1 MKKQNKKMQLHKK
14 IIISLV
20 CVILFNFSV
29 PKKSDAATLTDFL
42 DGLGGA
48 VTGTINDVFS
58 IAITP
63 ITTLA
68 WVIEDTA
75 MAIIQVIATGNFGV
89 WSLLKPAV
97 PATDDERKLASEKNL
112 PVVVI
117 TDDYGAGNL
126 IYPDIKLSP
135 EEIFANKIPLLDIN
149 FISPNKTQKEMNDP
163 NYTAYGHIAYMLR
176 DTIRNWY
183 NALKLIA
190 IVGLLSVL
198 IYIRNKIN
206 VKC

>member
-1 MKKQNKKMQLHKK
+1 MKKQNKKVQLHKK

-29 PKKSDAATLTDFL
+29 PKKSNAFWLTDL
-42 DGLGGA
+42 LGGT
-48 VTGTINDVFS
+48 VNDVFS

-68 WVIEDTA
+68 WILEDTA

-97 PATDDERKLASEKNL
+97 PATDDERKLASETNL

>member
-29 PKKSDAATLTDFL
+29 PKKSNAFWLTDL
-42 DGLGGA
+42 LGGT
-48 VTGTINDVFS
+48 VNDVFS

-68 WVIEDTA
+68 WILEDTA

-97 PATDDERKLASEKNL
+97 PATDDERKLASETNL

-149 FISPNKTQKEMNDP
+149 FISPNKTLKEMDDP

>member
-29 PKKSDAATLTDFL
+29 PKKSNAFWLTDL
-42 DGLGGA
+42 PGGT
-48 VTGTINDVFS
+48 VNDVFS

-68 WVIEDTA
+68 WILEDTA

-97 PATDDERKLASEKNL
+97 PATDDERKLASETNL

-149 FISPNKTQKEMNDP
+149 FISPNKTQKEMDDP

>member
-29 PKKSDAATLTDFL
+29 PKKSNAFWLTDL
-42 DGLGGA
+42 LGGT
-48 VTGTINDVFS
+48 VNDVFS

-68 WVIEDTA
+68 WILEDTA

-97 PATDDERKLASEKNL
+97 PATDDERKLASETNL

-149 FISPNKTQKEMNDP
+149 FISPNKTQKEMDDP

>member
-14 IIISLV
+14 IKISLV

-29 PKKSDAATLTDFL
+29 PKKSNAFWLTDFL
-42 DGLGGA
+42 GGT
-48 VTGTINDVFS
+48 VNDVFS

-68 WVIEDTA
+68 WILEDTA
-75 MAIIQVIATGNFGV
+75 MAIIQVIATGNFSV

-97 PATDDERKLASEKNL
+97 PATDDERKLASETNL

-149 FISPNKTQKEMNDP
+149 FISPNKTQKEMDDP

>member
-29 PKKSDAATLTDFL
+29 PKKSNAFWLTDL
-42 DGLGGA
+42 LGGT
-48 VTGTINDVFS
+48 VNDVFS

-68 WVIEDTA
+68 WILEDTA

-97 PATDDERKLASEKNL
+97 PATDDERKLASETNL

>member
-29 PKKSDAATLTDFL
+29 TKKSNAFWLTDL
-42 DGLGGA
+42 LGGT
-48 VTGTINDVFS
+48 VNDVFS

-68 WVIEDTA
+68 WILEDTA

-97 PATDDERKLASEKNL
+97 PATDDERKLASETNL